1 MIRARPLRCL
11 LALALWSAT
20 GCATV
25 APHDYAAYRQHM
37 PRSIL
42 VLPPLN
48 ESTDVNATY
57 SYLSTISQP
66 LGECG
71 YYVFPVAVV
80 DAFMKDN
87 GLPTPGEMHQVS
99 LGKLREVFGA
109 DAVLYVTIEEWGQ
122 KYQIL
127 SSTTVAKARATLV
140 DTATGTVLWE
150 GRADAVEGSGGSG
163 SLLGDVIIAA
173 IEQVADTVGDQAH
186 DLSRTANI
194 VMVFDEKNGLLY
206 GPYNPLQAG
215 DARGSSPAGGQ

>member
-1 MIRARPLRCL
+1 VRRPRRAVAAVVP
-11 LALALWSAT
+11 LALALA
-20 GCATV
+20 GCAATS
-25 APHDYAAYRQHM
+25 PHDYAAYRRHM

-57 SYLSTISQP
+57 SYLSTVTQP

-87 GLPTPGEMHQVS
+87 GLPSAGEMHAVS
-99 LGKLREVFGA
+99 VAKLREVFGA
-109 DAVLYVTIEEWGQ
+109 DAVLYVTLEQWGQ

-127 SSTTVAKARATLV
+127 SSTTVVKARAKLV
-140 DTATGTVLWE
+140 DTATGEVLWE

-163 SLLGDVIIAA
+163 NLFADMIIAA
-173 IEQVADTVGDQAH
+173 VEQVADTVGDQAH
-186 DLSRTANI
+186 DLSRRAN
-194 VMVFDEKNGLLY
+194 VLMVFDEHDGLLF
-206 GPYNPLQAG
+206 GPYSPRFAE
-215 DARGSSPAGGQ
+215 DTRGR

>member
-1 MIRARPLRCL
+1 VVP
-11 LALALWSAT
+11 LALALALA
-20 GCATV
+20 GCAATS
-25 APHDYAAYRQHM
+25 PHDYAAYRRHM

-57 SYLSTISQP
+57 SYLSTVTQP

-87 GLPTPGEMHQVS
+87 GLPSAGEMHAVS
-99 LGKLREVFGA
+99 VAKLREVFGA
-109 DAVLYVTIEEWGQ
+109 DAVLYVTLEQWGQ

-127 SSTTVAKARATLV
+127 SSTTVVKARAKLV
-140 DTATGTVLWE
+140 DTATGEVLWE

-163 SLLGDVIIAA
+163 NLFADMIIAA
-173 IEQVADTVGDQAH
+173 VEQVADTVGDQAH
-186 DLSRTANI
+186 DLSRRAN
-194 VMVFDEKNGLLY
+194 VLMVFDEHDGLLF
-206 GPYNPLQAG
+206 GPYSPRFAE
-215 DARGSSPAGGQ
+215 DTRGR